1 MVAPILRSF
10 ADALNKREAKSS
22 LRRLTVRSPDA
33 IDFSSNDFL
42 SLSTSNLLREKYLR
56 ALNNEY
62 SPCTPAPPLG
72 SGGSRL
78 LDGNSVYAEELEK
91 FIASFHDAPSGLL
104 FNSGYDANV
113 GVLSCI
119 PQPGDVI
126 IYDELIHASAHEGM
140 RLSRAGT
147 KIPFKHNSLGAFE
160 RALKQVI
167 AGDSTIL
174 SGKRNVLVVV
184 ESLYSMD
191 GDTAPIKE
199 LLKVIQRELPQGN
212 GHLIVDE
219 AHATGVFGPK
229 GAGIVQD
236 QGVQSQVFI
245 RVHTFGKA
253 LASQGGTFDHMP
265 AKTRRDMLSNVQP
278 LCFVLL

>member
-1 MVAPILRSF
+1 MIAPILRSF
-10 ADALNKREAKSS
+10 AEALSKREAKSS
-22 LRRLTVRSPDA
+22 RRRLAVRSPGA

-42 SLSTSNLLREKYLR
+42 SLSTSDLLRENYLR
-56 ALNNEY
+56 ALNSEY
-62 SPCTPAPPLG
+62 SSTPTPPLG

-78 LDGNSVYAEELEK
+78 LDGNSIYTEELEK

-113 GVLSCI
+113 GVLSCV

-140 RLSRAGT
+140 RLSRAGM
-147 KIPFKHNSLGAFE
+147 KIPFQHNSLSAFE
-160 RALKQVI
+160 KALKSVI
-167 AGDSTIL
+167 ASDQAIL

-191 GDTAPIKE
+191 GDTAPVKE
-199 LLKVIQRELPQGN
+199 LLEVIHRELPQGN

-229 GAGIVQD
+229 GAGIVQE
-236 QGVQSQVFI
+236 QGMQNQVFI
-245 RVHTFGKA
+245 RIHTFGKA
-253 LASQGGTFDHMP
+253 LASQGGTFDHLT
-265 AKTRRDMLSNVQP
+265 ARNRRI
-278 LCFVLL
+278 C